1 VRTRVLPRN
10 PSDRYCQAGSRTP
23 EGHGAAFGVAGCRRC
38 AAPPPRLP
46 RETRPACWRT
56 GRRIT
61 PPERGDGRTGL
72 HNRTSRRRWTER
84 PTNAWIASPEEDV
97 STPGRPKGLVARWRC
112 ERRIVARGVAALE
125 NDSRRLELSAG
136 SRGSRWSHPS
146 HDRRKSLIL
155 ARGSSGAS
163 SRAPDPPR
171 RPRKGHGTHPGATT
185 GVIPFPSG
193 RTGVA
198 PSNNDPARRLPRKAR
213 NDVVHHNRWD
223 SRARRGRSG
232 VASSPLQKSPPH
244 LPERRPGVPSSATT
258 GVILAYCTA
267 ILEVALRTSSPACAF
282 PKERQ
287 PESESS
293 PGCCPEGL
301 RHVGFEHC
309 GSASAGIRNG
319 SPKLPPSTNLCAPP
333 EGGPPRRIVTTSV
346 IPAVGLAVPELPPGR
361 WTVATQSRGTCHR
374 SPSAGVTEYFTDRGP
389 ATSW

>member
-1 VRTRVLPRN
+1 VSSLRSASTPPPKRGT
-10 PSDRYCQAGSRTP
+10 AGLLAHRASHHTSR
-23 EGHGAAFGVAGCRRC
+23 ERGRAHGAS
-38 AAPPPRLP
+38 
-46 RETRPACWRT
+46 
-56 GRRIT
+56 
-61 PPERGDGRTGL
+61 
-72 HNRTSRRRWTER
+72 HRTSRREADGAPDQRLDRIPRRGCEHTR
-84 PTNAWIASPEEDV
+84 PPVRVGGTLALRTADCRTGRGDAGEWFQAPGAVPLVPEGAV
-97 STPGRPKGLVARWRC
+97 GRIQATTGANLWFSH
-112 ERRIVARGVAALE
+112 VAALE
-125 NDSRRLELSAG
+125 QAPGLRVRPAAPERATARIQVPRQAWLPSRR
-136 SRGSRWSHPS
+136 
-146 HDRRKSLIL
+146 
-155 ARGSSGAS
+155 
-163 SRAPDPPR
+163 
-171 RPRKGHGTHPGATT
+171 
-185 GVIPFPSG
+185 G

-198 PSNNDPARRLPRKAR
+198 PSNNDSARRLPKKAR

-244 LPERRPGVPSSATT
+244 LPERRPGAPSSATT

-333 EGGPPRRIVTTSV
+333 EGSPPRRIVTTSV